1 MTPTRRSSMAPAE
14 WVFFGLNDDRTE
26 FDGGYVAWD
35 GQRFTMSGPR
45 GMRHGGALPLTVVD
59 GDTSCNSKRLR
70 QLCPGAVRAG
80 VQRFEEE

>member
-1 MTPTRRSSMAPAE
+1 MSDNVHTGLAWRAADCNRGEPPGISRR
-14 WVFFGLNDDRTE
+14 
-26 FDGGYVAWD
+26 Y

-70 QLCPGAVRAG
+70 QLCPGAVRAE